1 MRTKE
6 GEVRTKEGKVRTA
19 KKLELGI
26 GRIVCLK
33 QFYVFLWVIHV
44 V

>member
-19 KKLELGI
+19 KKLGI